1 MCPLSLFLSRLKK
14 PQLAQ
19 LLLIRC
25 LLNLSQPFLPFTGH
39 APAPQ
44 FPFER
49 EGPKTEHSG
58 FVWDYRCKCMYKYKV
73 CLLQIFHL
81 SNWGT
86 RTSLKSDNQTSTNRK
101 KKYFLK
107 ICINIHGTIFRCYP
121 FSQFFFHLLRNHSYP
136 SHLCHFSFH
145 LSRAE
150 CSNKLSLFFLS
161 WKRWDS
167 LVSNT
172 SGCGTEKRRDLGE
185 PPGWHS
191 DAKIWFSIR

>member
-1 MCPLSLFLSRLKK
+1 MELFFV
-14 PQLAQ
+14 ATH
-19 LLLIRC
+19 
-25 LLNLSQPFLPFTGH
+25 F
-39 APAPQ
+39 
-44 FPFER
+44 
-49 EGPKTEHSG
+49 HS
-58 FVWDYRCKCMYKYKV
+58 
-73 CLLQIFHL
+73 
-81 SNWGT
+81 
-86 RTSLKSDNQTSTNRK
+86 
-101 KKYFLK
+101 
-107 ICINIHGTIFRCYP
+107 
-121 FSQFFFHLLRNHSYP
+121 FFFQLLRNHSYP

-191 DAKIWFSIR
+191 DADRFGFQLDNALWKQDCWSTWDNIDWSTNQFSGWPSCSCCVASEDAWRVNATLSSIHSVWLITNPHQGMDERQHSGM

>member
-1 MCPLSLFLSRLKK
+1 MLQHLNFLLKG
-14 PQLAQ
+14 
-19 LLLIRC
+19 R
-25 LLNLSQPFLPFTGH
+25 
-39 APAPQ
+39 
-44 FPFER
+44 
-49 EGPKTEHSG
+49 GPKLNTVVLFGITGANACTNTKFAYFRSSICQIEAQEQVWKVTIKPALTE
-58 FVWDYRCKCMYKYKV
+58 
-73 CLLQIFHL
+73 
-81 SNWGT
+81 
-86 RTSLKSDNQTSTNRK
+86 K

-121 FSQFFFHLLRNHSYP
+121 FSQVFFQLLRNHSYP

-172 SGCGTEKRRDLGE
+172 SGCGTEKRKDLGE